1 MGAKRKIKFNLGLP
15 DLPSFK
21 FPKFKRKK
29 PKTDYEED
37 IEGDSVEV
45 EDSRGFRFKL
55 PKFNLNLPKFNF
67 KSRGKDKEDDS
78 HLFDYF
84 KRKDLPKVDSET
96 QTDEVELGPADF
108 NVDIEAE
115 PEPEQITEAKRK
127 IKFDLGLPDLPSF
140 KFNLKK
146 KNKDKGIGTDDPDRD
161 SKTGSLKF
169 GFRGKGKKP
178 KVEYGEEV
186 EGEVEQVEDSGHL
199 FTFPRRKRDK
209 KERTP

>member
-1 MGAKRKIKFNLGLP
+1 MGDEAELGPADFAVDIEAEPEPVEITEAKRKIKFNLGLP

-29 PKTDYEED
+29 PKADFEEE

-45 EDSRGFRFKL
+45 EDSRGFKFKL
-55 PKFNLNLPKFNF
+55 PKFNFNLPKFNF

-127 IKFDLGLPDLPSF
+127 IKFNLGLPDLPSF
-140 KFNLKK
+140 KFNWKK
-146 KNKDKGIGTDDPDRD
+146 KDRD
-161 SKTGSLKF
+161 TSRDSEEIEKVSKTGSLKF
-169 GFRGKGKKP
+169 GFRSKGKKP
-178 KVEYGEEV
+178 KVEFGEEV
-186 EGEVEQVEDSGHL
+186 E
-199 FTFPRRKRDK
+199 
-209 KERTP
+209 